1 MRLQPGAHT
10 LAGHHACRAR
20 ALSQGKRQAQVTAH
34 PHAQVEGAVLVPQ
47 PTAPLP
53 PGRRGWR
60 RSSRPPLGRLG
71 RATALPPSCRPV
83 GRATLELPRL
93 LAEPLRD
100 QWEAGVRPRCPPS
113 NHTHAQSAP
122 TAHPPDRPSQ
132 PQRPIKPTQ
141 PDAHVHVG
149 RARASPQPPTHRPSE
164 ANHFF
169 IIKYTAEGKNASFG
183 LHVSSSSSS
192 SSW

>member
-100 QWEAGVRPRCPPS
+100 QWEAGVRPRCPVQPHS
-113 NHTHAQSAP
+113 CPVSPNRPPTRPAKPAP
-122 TAHPPDRPSQ
+122 APYKAHPARRPCPCRPSQ
-132 PQRPIKPTQ
+132 
-141 PDAHVHVG
+141 
-149 RARASPQPPTHRPSE
+149 SQPPATHPQ
-164 ANHFF
+164 
-169 IIKYTAEGKNASFG
+169 AERGQPL
-183 LHVSSSSSS
+183 LHHQVHCGGQERFLRTTREQQQQQ
-192 SSW
+192 